1 MAGPGVE
8 DVPGAALQGQPR
20 LSLLASAGGERVGL
34 EDLPPGGTGV
44 YTVHENSFLAL
55 PGHFGAKKGLLS
67 RFRQVVAPLRR
78 VVQPLRRVVQP
89 LRRALAALRR
99 VVRALRRALAA
110 LRRVVRALRCALA
123 ALRRVVQP
131 LRRALAELRRV
142 VAALRPALFYEF
154 DAFPCLHDHV
164 LLFTKPGDTE
174 SDPKSGVSRA
184 GHLFQCVSAWN
195 RMLIP
200 SGSIHRSGF
209 GFMLAA

>member
-1 MAGPGVE
+1 M
-8 DVPGAALQGQPR
+8 
-20 LSLLASAGGERVGL
+20 
-34 EDLPPGGTGV
+34 
-44 YTVHENSFLAL
+44 AL

-78 VVQPLRRVVQP
+78 VVQPLRC
-89 LRRALAALRR
+89 ALAALRR

-131 LRRALAELRRV
+131 LRRALAALRRVVQPLRRV

-184 GHLFQCVSAWN
+184 GAFVSMRQRVEQDVDPQRQHPPHWVWVRARCIDCIEADVQN
-195 RMLIP
+195 VPTAETAR
-200 SGSIHRSGF
+200 
-209 GFMLAA
+209 